1 VIQKGTLIYILLG
14 KNLLN
19 IENIK
24 LHTIFDNISC
34 TPKSRCTSLWGFSLF
49 IETPKKSILFDT
61 GSNGR
66 VLLQN
71 IKEKNLNIKDI
82 NTIFISHGHWDHIG
96 GLDSIV
102 EENSN
107 IDIFTT
113 RHLSKNFIR
122 DYNKLSNGV
131 TVVDKQITKIADNIY
146 SSGAIGDTKEQ
157 SIILDTNHGL
167 IIIFGCAHSGV
178 GEVSK
183 IASKYFDKNILLLL
197 GGFHLENKSDDEI
210 FTLINTLNGCN
221 TRYICPSHCTGDRA
235 KEIFSSNLKD
245 IYIEGEVGLSI
256 EFDKDGILR
265 FHL

>member
-1 VIQKGTLIYILLG
+1 M
-14 KNLLN
+14 LN

-34 TPKSRCTSLWGFSLF
+34 SSKSGCTSLWGFSSF
-49 IETPKKSILFDT
+49 IQTPKKSILFDT

-71 IKEKNLNIKDI
+71 IKEKSLNIKDI
-82 NTIFISHGHWDHIG
+82 STVFISHGHWDHIG
-96 GLDSIV
+96 GLDSIIEV
-102 EENSN
+102 NSN

-113 RHLSKNFIR
+113 KHLSNNFIR
-122 DYNKLSNGV
+122 DYNQLSNGV
-131 TVVDKQITKIADNIY
+131 TVIDEQITKIAKDIY

-178 GEVSK
+178 GDVAK
-183 IASKYFDKNILLLL
+183 MASKHFDKNILLVL
-197 GGFHLENKSDDEI
+197 GGFHLANKSEDEI
-210 FTLINTLNGCN
+210 FTLIKILKESN
-221 TRYICPSHCTGDRA
+221 TRYICPSHCTGERA
-235 KEIFSSNLKD
+235 KEIFSSHLKD

-256 EFDKDGILR
+256 EFDKDGTLR
-265 FHL
+265 SYL